1 MATSNTSRPKVVI
14 TRDLG
19 PEVMP
24 LLLSRADQDIDV
36 IVWDQGRPCDR
47 TWLLENVAGSSALVV
62 LRTDKV
68 DAELLNAAGPQ
79 LRVVST
85 MSVGYEHID
94 VHELAK
100 RNIKLGH
107 TPDVPTEAVAD
118 ISVML
123 ALMAGRNARETMTIV
138 NNGQWPEYNWAPFL
152 FCGRQLSAS
161 KSSPTRVAG
170 FIGFGR
176 IARATLMRLVPFGI
190 TDCLYTSNPL
200 SKPNPSRDSQ
210 IATDLHLRSVRR
222 VDLQTLAEQSDVV
235 FVLAPGGEE
244 TANIVNE
251 EFLKKM
257 KRSAVLVNAS
267 RGSLVD
273 SDALVKALREGW
285 IWGAGL
291 DVVKGEP
298 RIAADH
304 PLVKEPRCV
313 ILPHIGSATIET
325 LLEMATL
332 AINNALMAI
341 FDKDMP
347 ASLDLSAYSKK

>member
-1 MATSNTSRPKVVI
+1 
-14 TRDLG
+14 
-19 PEVMP
+19 MP
-24 LLLSRADQDIDV
+24 LLLNRAEKDID
-36 IVWDQGRPCDR
+36 ILVWNQDRACDR
-47 TWLLENVAGSSALVV
+47 TWLLENVAGASALIV
-62 LRTDKV
+62 LVTDKV

-85 MSVGYEHID
+85 MSVGYEH
-94 VHELAK
+94 VNVYELAR
-100 RNIKLGH
+100 RNIKLGY
-107 TPDVPTEAVAD
+107 TPDVLTDAVAD
-118 ISVML
+118 ISIML

-161 KSSPTRVAG
+161 RSSPIRVAG

-176 IARATLMRLVPFGI
+176 IAQATLVRLVPFGF
-190 TDCLYTSNPL
+190 TDCLYTSNPS

-210 IATDLHLRSVRR
+210 IATDLRLRSVRR
-222 VDLQTLAEQSDVV
+222 VDLQALAEQSDVV
-235 FVLAPGGEE
+235 FVLAPGGDE
-244 TANIVNE
+244 TANLVNE
-251 EFLKKM
+251 DFLKKM
-257 KRSAVLVNAS
+257 KKTAVLVNAS

-273 SDALVKALREGW
+273 SDALAKALREGW

-298 RIAADH
+298 GIAADH
-304 PLVKEPRCV
+304 PLVKEPRCA

-325 LLEMATL
+325 RLEMATL
-332 AINNALMAI
+332 AVNNALAAI

-347 ASLDLSAYSKK
+347 ASLDLSAYSKQ